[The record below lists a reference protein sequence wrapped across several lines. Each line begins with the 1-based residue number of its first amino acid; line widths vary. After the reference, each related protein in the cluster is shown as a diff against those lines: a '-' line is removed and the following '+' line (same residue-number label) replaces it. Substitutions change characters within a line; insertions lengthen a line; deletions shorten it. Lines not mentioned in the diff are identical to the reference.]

1 MTPSP
6 HKTSTP
12 WQHLLRNAR
21 ARLHARIPLER
32 SASLR
37 QVSGLALHAAGLRA
51 SVGAQCWIAQDGQTP
66 LLGEVVGFAGQT
78 ALLMPAGDTPGLR
91 TGARVTPVQA
101 PRALPGCAPEAAA
114 ANPQENDASGVL
126 HLPVGTG
133 LFGCVLDAQGRIL
146 DGGGRHLEKSD
157 AALLPHVQPAA
168 LRAVVPGAM
177 QRAPIRQALD
187 VGVRAVNALFT
198 VGRGQRLGLFAG
210 AGVGKSTLLGM
221 MARHTQA
228 DAIVVGL
235 IGERSREVQEFVQDI
250 LPRTARQRAIVIAA
264 PASSAPLLRLQG
276 AHYASR
282 IAEHLRDQ
290 GLHVLLLMDS
300 LTRYAQ
306 AQREIALAVGEP
318 PATKGYPP
326 SCFAKLCNLVER
338 SGNGAAGGGSITA
351 FYTVLVEGDD
361 PQEPVADAARA
372 ILDGHITLSR
382 ELAEAGHYPAIDPG
396 QSISRVMH
404 RITEP
409 EHAQAAQRFRA
420 LHARWHEVRDLLRV
434 GAYAAGSD
442 AQLDEAIARQAA
454 MHGFLRQDMREA
466 AALPASIAA
475 LHAVLHPA
483 EAQS

>member
-1 MTPSP
+1 MNKSW
-6 HKTSTP
+6 H
-12 WQHLLRNAR
+12 HLLRNAR
-21 ARLHARIPLER
+21 ARLHTRIALER
-32 SASLR
+32 SASLQ

-51 SVGAQCWIAQDGQTP
+51 SVGAQCWIAQDGQAP

-91 TGARVTPVQA
+91 RGARVTPVQV
-101 PRALPGCAPEAAA
+101 PRALPGCVPEAEAAA
-114 ANPQENDASGVL
+114 HQESDASGVL

-146 DGGGRHLEKSD
+146 DGGNIVQKSD
-157 AALLPHVQPAA
+157 AALLPRVQPAA
-168 LRAVVPGAM
+168 LRAVTPGAM

-250 LPRTARQRAIVIAA
+250 LPRAARQRAIVVAA

-338 SGNGAAGGGSITA
+338 SGNGAHNSGSITA

-404 RITEP
+404 RITAP

-454 MHGFLRQDMREA
+454 MHGFLRQDMHEA

-475 LHAVLHPA
+475 LHAVLHTA
-483 EAQS
+483 EAPS